1 MARLSDFSGA
11 LLESIE
17 NLPLPQFE
25 SSPWAGA
32 SKLSDARVALV
43 STAGLHRAS
52 DDNFLRGSSEYRLIP
67 GDLDYADLRMSHVSA
82 NFDRTGF
89 QQDVNVVFPLELLR
103 TLAAEGSI
111 GSVASWHYSF
121 MGATEPER
129 LEDAGAQVGRLLR
142 DDGVTAALL
151 IPV

>member
-11 LLESIE
+11 LLASIE
-17 NLPLPQFE
+17 NLPLPEFD
-25 SSPWAGA
+25 STPWAGA
-32 SKLSDARVALV
+32 SKLRDARVALV
-43 STAGLHRAS
+43 SSAGLHRAS

-89 QQDVNVVFPLELLR
+89 HQDVNVVFPLEHLR
-103 TLAAEGSI
+103 ALAAEGSI
-111 GSVASWHYSF
+111 GSVADWHYSF
-121 MGATEPER
+121 MGATDPER
-129 LEDAGAQVGRLLR
+129 LADAGAQAGRLLKN
-142 DDGVTAALL
+142 DGVTAALL